1 MPSKTSRWW
10 LMGAEMREKR
20 RVGKNPFPLTNK
32 GRVTARKRQH
42 FTFDPD
48 CQLAVEI
55 WSKTQMEMLTRWLS
69 AES

>member
-48 CQLAVEI
+48 C
-55 WSKTQMEMLTRWLS
+55 
-69 AES
+69 